1 MFNHMDSTI
10 STNKNGRNEILE
22 ILSNFMFMIKINKKF
37 TKTIVITK
45 NFRRE
50 KTLTKIIKIHL

>member
-1 MFNHMDSTI
+1 MDSTI